1 MLAIFKPVFASVWK
15 RKETKIFLAFAFLF
29 PTLFL
34 ATTFLPKG
42 SNFMV
47 PSVSDGYLYSFV
59 ALTSSLFKSSIAFT
73 LPILA
78 LFYLTYTV
86 FKGEAD
92 SHTMFLYKDI
102 KRQDIFWAKVLSLVT
117 IVLIYTGIFLLVMV
131 PYYYTRIGHLDYA
144 TLTFWDHLYV
154 MENAAFAQ
162 SILGSMLDMLVCVLL
177 AACVSL
183 YSGVGA
189 TMAVAFGYS
198 LGSSILAVFG
208 LASLFP
214 TGNIN
219 ALYEG
224 ASLFSTLGTSVL
236 VTLVYSTVLAYLT
249 LKYFKE
255 MEF

>member
-34 ATTFLPKG
+34 ASTFLPKG

-47 PSVSDGYLYSFV
+47 PGASDGYLYSFV
-59 ALTSSLFKSSIAFT
+59 VLTGSLFKSSNDFT

-102 KRQDIFWAKVLSLVT
+102 KRQDIFWTKVLSLVT

-131 PYYYTRIGHLDYA
+131 VYYYTRIGYLDYA
-144 TLTFWDHLYV
+144 TLTFWDHLAD
-154 MENAAFAQ
+154 ENAGFAQ
-162 SILGSMLDMLVCVLL
+162 SILGGMLDMLVCVLL

-208 LASLFP
+208 LASFFP

-249 LKYFKE
+249 LKYFKK

>member
-34 ATTFLPKG
+34 ASTFLPKG

-47 PSVSDGYLYSFV
+47 PGASDGYLYSFV
-59 ALTSSLFKSSIAFT
+59 VLTGSLFKSSNDFT

-102 KRQDIFWAKVLSLVT
+102 KRQDIFWTKVLSLVT

-131 PYYYTRIGHLDYA
+131 VYYYTRIGYLDYA
-144 TLTFWDHLYV
+144 TLTFWDHLAD
-154 MENAAFAQ
+154 ENAGFAQ
-162 SILGSMLDMLVCVLL
+162 SILGGMLDMLVCVLL

-208 LASLFP
+208 LASFFP

-236 VTLVYSTVLAYLT
+236 VTLVYSTVLAYLA
-249 LKYFKE
+249 LKYFKK

>member
-34 ATTFLPKG
+34 ASTFLPKG

-47 PSVSDGYLYSFV
+47 PHVTNGYLLSFV
-59 ALTSSLFKSSIAFT
+59 ALTSLIFQSACDFV

-131 PYYYTRIGHLDYA
+131 VYYYTRIGHMDYA
-144 TLTFWDHLYV
+144 TLTFWDHLNAT
-154 MENAAFAQ
+154 ENAGFAQ
-162 SILGSMLDMLVCVLL
+162 SILGGMLDMLVCVLL

-198 LGSSILAVFG
+198 LGSSILGVFG
-208 LASLFP
+208 LASFFP
-214 TGNIN
+214 TGNIDT
-219 ALYEG
+219 LYEG
-224 ASLFSTLGTSVL
+224 ASLVSTLGTSVL

-249 LKYFKE
+249 LKYFKK

>member
-34 ATTFLPKG
+34 ASTFLPKG

-47 PSVSDGYLYSFV
+47 PHVTNGYLLSFV
-59 ALTSSLFKSSIAFT
+59 ALTGTVFKSASDFV

-131 PYYYTRIGHLDYA
+131 VYYYTRIGHMDYA
-144 TLTFWDHLYV
+144 TLTFWDHLNAT
-154 MENAAFAQ
+154 ENAGFAQ
-162 SILGSMLDMLVCVLL
+162 SILGGMLDMLVCVLL

-208 LASLFP
+208 LASFFP
-214 TGNIN
+214 TGNIDT
-219 ALYEG
+219 LYEG

-249 LKYFKE
+249 LKYFKK

>member
-15 RKETKIFLAFAFLF
+15 RKETKIFLAFALLF

-198 LGSSILAVFG
+198 LGSSILGVFG
-208 LASLFP
+208 LASFFP
-214 TGNIN
+214 TGNIDT
-219 ALYEG
+219 LYEG
-224 ASLFSTLGTSVL
+224 ASLFSTLGTSIL

-249 LKYFKE
+249 LKYFKK

>member
-15 RKETKIFLAFAFLF
+15 RKENKIFLAFAFLF

-34 ATTFLPKG
+34 ASTFLPKG

-47 PSVSDGYLYSFV
+47 PHVTNGYLFSFV
-59 ALTSSLFKSSIAFT
+59 ALTSLIFQSACDFVLQ
-73 LPILA
+73 ILA

-131 PYYYTRIGHLDYA
+131 VYYYTRIGHMDYA

-162 SILGSMLDMLVCVLL
+162 SILGGMLDMLVCVLL

-198 LGSSILAVFG
+198 LGSSILGVFG

-214 TGNIN
+214 TGDIN

-236 VTLVYSTVLAYLT
+236 VTLVYSTVLSYLT
-249 LKYFKE
+249 LKYFKK

>member
-34 ATTFLPKG
+34 ASTFLPKG

-47 PSVSDGYLYSFV
+47 PHVTNGYLLSFV
-59 ALTSSLFKSSIAFT
+59 ALTGTVFKSASDFV

-131 PYYYTRIGHLDYA
+131 VYYYTRIGHLDYA
-144 TLTFWDHLYV
+144 TLTFWDHLDV

-162 SILGSMLDMLVCVLL
+162 SILGGMLDMLVCVLL
-177 AACVSL
+177 SACLSL

-249 LKYFKE
+249 LKYFKK

>member
-34 ATTFLPKG
+34 ASTFLPKG

-47 PSVSDGYLYSFV
+47 PHVTNGYLLSFV
-59 ALTSSLFKSSIAFT
+59 ALTSVIFQSAYSFV

-131 PYYYTRIGHLDYA
+131 VYYYTRIGHLDYA
-144 TLTFWDHLYV
+144 TLTFWDYLNAT
-154 MENAAFAQ
+154 ENAGFAQ
-162 SILGSMLDMLVCVLL
+162 SILGVMLDMLVCVLL

-198 LGSSILAVFG
+198 LGSSILGVFG
-208 LASLFP
+208 LASFFP
-214 TGNIN
+214 TGNIDT
-219 ALYEG
+219 LYEG
-224 ASLFSTLGTSVL
+224 ASLFSTLGISVL
-236 VTLVYSTVLAYLT
+236 VTLVYSTVLSYLT
-249 LKYFKE
+249 LKYFKK

>member
-34 ATTFLPKG
+34 ASTFLPKG

-47 PSVSDGYLYSFV
+47 PHVTNGYLLSFV
-59 ALTSSLFKSSIAFT
+59 ALTGTVFKSASDFV

-131 PYYYTRIGHLDYA
+131 VYYYTRIGHMDYA
-144 TLTFWDHLYV
+144 TLTFWDHLDV

-162 SILGSMLDMLVCVLL
+162 SILGGMLDMLVCVLL
-177 AACVSL
+177 SACLSL

>member
-34 ATTFLPKG
+34 ASTFLPKG

-47 PSVSDGYLYSFV
+47 PHVTNGYLLSFV
-59 ALTSSLFKSSIAFT
+59 ALTGTVFKSASDFV

-117 IVLIYTGIFLLVMV
+117 IVLVYTGIFLLVMV
-131 PYYYTRIGHLDYA
+131 VYYYTRIGHMDYA
-144 TLTFWDHLYV
+144 TLTFWDHLNAT
-154 MENAAFAQ
+154 ENAGFAQ
-162 SILGSMLDMLVCVLL
+162 SILGGMLDMLVCVLL

-208 LASLFP
+208 LASFFP
-214 TGNIN
+214 TGNIDT
-219 ALYEG
+219 LYEG

-249 LKYFKE
+249 LKYFKK

>member
-34 ATTFLPKG
+34 ASTFLPKG

-47 PSVSDGYLYSFV
+47 PHVTNGYLLSFV
-59 ALTSSLFKSSIAFT
+59 ALTSLIFQSACDFV

-131 PYYYTRIGHLDYA
+131 VYYYTRIGHLDYA
-144 TLTFWDHLYV
+144 TLTFWDHLNAT
-154 MENAAFAQ
+154 ENAGFAQ
-162 SILGSMLDMLVCVLL
+162 SILGGMLDMLVCVLL

-198 LGSSILAVFG
+198 LGSSILGVFG
-208 LASLFP
+208 LASFFP

-249 LKYFKE
+249 LKYFKK

>member
-15 RKETKIFLAFAFLF
+15 RKETKIFLSFAFLF

-34 ATTFLPKG
+34 ASTFLPKG

-47 PSVSDGYLYSFV
+47 SGASDGYLYSFV
-59 ALTSSLFKSSIAFT
+59 ALTGSLFKSSNDFT

-92 SHTMFLYKDI
+92 SHTMFLYEDI
-102 KRQDIFWAKVLSLVT
+102 KRQDIFWDKVLSLVT

-144 TLTFWDHLYV
+144 TLTFWDHLAD
-154 MENAAFAQ
+154 ENAGFAQ
-162 SILGSMLDMLVCVLL
+162 SILGGMLDMLVCVLL

-208 LASLFP
+208 LASFFP

-236 VTLVYSTVLAYLT
+236 VTLFYSTVLAYLT
-249 LKYFKE
+249 LKYFKK

>member
-15 RKETKIFLAFAFLF
+15 RKETKIFLAFALLF

-34 ATTFLPKG
+34 AASFLPKG

-47 PSVSDGYLYSFV
+47 PGVSDGYLYSFV
-59 ALTSSLFKSSIAFT
+59 ALTGSLFKSSNDFT

-117 IVLIYTGIFLLVMV
+117 IILIYTGIFLLVMV
-131 PYYYTRIGHLDYA
+131 VYFYTRFGHMDYA
-144 TLTFWDHLYV
+144 TLTFWDQLAD
-154 MENAAFAQ
+154 ENAGFVQ
-162 SILGSMLDMLVCVLL
+162 SILGGMLDMLVCVLL

-198 LGSSILAVFG
+198 LGSSILGVFG
-208 LASLFP
+208 LASFFP

-224 ASLFSTLGTSVL
+224 ASLFSTLGTSIL

-249 LKYFKE
+249 LKYFKK

>member
-1 MLAIFKPVFASVWK
+1 
-15 RKETKIFLAFAFLF
+15 
-29 PTLFL
+29 
-34 ATTFLPKG
+34 
-42 SNFMV
+42 
-47 PSVSDGYLYSFV
+47 
-59 ALTSSLFKSSIAFT
+59 
-73 LPILA
+73 
-78 LFYLTYTV
+78 
-86 FKGEAD
+86 
-92 SHTMFLYKDI
+92 MFLYKDI

-117 IVLIYTGIFLLVMV
+117 IILIYTGIFLLVMAV
-131 PYYYTRIGHLDYA
+131 YYYTRIGHMDYA
-144 TLTFWDHLYV
+144 TLTFWDHLAD
-154 MENAAFAQ
+154 ENAGFAQ
-162 SILGSMLDMLVCVLL
+162 SILGGMLDMLVCVLL

-208 LASLFP
+208 LASFFP

-249 LKYFKE
+249 LKYFKK

>member
-15 RKETKIFLAFAFLF
+15 RKETKIFLSFALLF

-34 ATTFLPKG
+34 ASTFLPKG
-42 SNFMV
+42 HNFMA
-47 PSVSDGYLYSFV
+47 PSVNGGYLVSFV
-59 ALTSSLFKSSIAFT
+59 ALTATVFKSASDFV

-92 SHTMFLYKDI
+92 NHIMFLYKDI

-131 PYYYTRIGHLDYA
+131 VYYYTRIGHLDYA
-144 TLTFWDHLYV
+144 TLTFWDHLDV
-154 MENAAFAQ
+154 MENAVFAQ
-162 SILGSMLDMLVCVLL
+162 SILGGMLDMLVCVLL
-177 AACVSL
+177 SACLSL

>member
-29 PTLFL
+29 PTIFL
-34 ATTFLPKG
+34 ASTFLPKG

-47 PSVSDGYLYSFV
+47 PHVTNGYLLSFV
-59 ALTSSLFKSSIAFT
+59 ALTGTVFKSASDFV

-131 PYYYTRIGHLDYA
+131 VYYYTRIGYLDYA
-144 TLTFWDHLYV
+144 TLTFWDHLAD
-154 MENAAFAQ
+154 ENAGFAQ
-162 SILGSMLDMLVCVLL
+162 SILGGMLDMLVCVLL

-208 LASLFP
+208 LASFFP

-236 VTLVYSTVLAYLT
+236 VTLVYSTVLSYLT
-249 LKYFKE
+249 LKYFKK

>member
-34 ATTFLPKG
+34 ASTFLPKG

-47 PSVSDGYLYSFV
+47 PHVTNGYLLSFV
-59 ALTSSLFKSSIAFT
+59 ALTGTVFKSASDFV

-131 PYYYTRIGHLDYA
+131 VYYYTRIGHMDYA
-144 TLTFWDHLYV
+144 TLTFWDHLNAT
-154 MENAAFAQ
+154 ENAGFAQ
-162 SILGSMLDMLVCVLL
+162 IILGGMLDMLVCVLL

-198 LGSSILAVFG
+198 LGSSILGVFG
-208 LASLFP
+208 LASFFP
-214 TGNIN
+214 TGNIDT
-219 ALYEG
+219 LYEG

-249 LKYFKE
+249 LKYFKK

>member
-34 ATTFLPKG
+34 ASTFLPKA

-47 PSVSDGYLYSFV
+47 PSVSGGYLFSFV
-59 ALTSSLFKSSIAFT
+59 TLTGIMFKSASDFV

-131 PYYYTRIGHLDYA
+131 VYYYTRIGYLDYV
-144 TLTFWDHLYV
+144 TLTFWDHLAD
-154 MENAAFAQ
+154 ENAGFAQ
-162 SILGSMLDMLVCVLL
+162 RILGGMLDMFVCILL

-208 LASLFP
+208 LASFFP

-219 ALYEG
+219 VLYEG

-249 LKYFKE
+249 LKCFKK

>member
-34 ATTFLPKG
+34 ASTFLPKG

-47 PSVSDGYLYSFV
+47 PGASDGYLYSFV
-59 ALTSSLFKSSIAFT
+59 ALTSSLFKSSNAFT

-117 IVLIYTGIFLLVMV
+117 IILIYTGIFLLVMV
-131 PYYYTRIGHLDYA
+131 LYYYTRIGHLDYA
-144 TLTFWDHLYV
+144 TLTFWDHLAD
-154 MENAAFAQ
+154 ENAGFAQ
-162 SILGSMLDMLVCVLL
+162 IILGCMLDMLVCVLL

-208 LASLFP
+208 LASFFP

-249 LKYFKE
+249 LKYFKK

>member
-15 RKETKIFLAFAFLF
+15 RKETKIFLAFALLF

-34 ATTFLPKG
+34 ASTFLPKG

-47 PSVSDGYLYSFV
+47 PGVSDGYLYSFV
-59 ALTSSLFKSSIAFT
+59 ALTSSLFKSSNAFT

-131 PYYYTRIGHLDYA
+131 VYYYTRIGYLDYA
-144 TLTFWDHLYV
+144 TLTFWDHLAD
-154 MENAAFAQ
+154 ENAGFAQ
-162 SILGSMLDMLVCVLL
+162 SILGGMLDMLVCVLL

-198 LGSSILAVFG
+198 LGSSILGVFG
-208 LASLFP
+208 LASFFP

-249 LKYFKE
+249 LKYFKK

>member
-15 RKETKIFLAFAFLF
+15 RKETKIFLAFALLF

-34 ATTFLPKG
+34 ASTFLPKG

-47 PSVSDGYLYSFV
+47 PGVSDGYLYSFV
-59 ALTSSLFKSSIAFT
+59 ALTSSLFKSSNAFT

-102 KRQDIFWAKVLSLVT
+102 KRQDIFWAKVLSLVM

-131 PYYYTRIGHLDYA
+131 VYYYTRIGYLDYA
-144 TLTFWDHLYV
+144 TLTFWDHLAD
-154 MENAAFAQ
+154 ENAGFAQ
-162 SILGSMLDMLVCVLL
+162 SILGGMLDMLVCVLL

-208 LASLFP
+208 LASFFP

-224 ASLFSTLGTSVL
+224 ASLFSTLGASVL

-249 LKYFKE
+249 LKYFKK

>member
-208 LASLFP
+208 LASFFP
-214 TGNIN
+214 TGDIN

-249 LKYFKE
+249 LKYFKK

>member
-15 RKETKIFLAFAFLF
+15 RKETKIFLAFALLF

-34 ATTFLPKG
+34 ASTFLPKG

-47 PSVSDGYLYSFV
+47 PGVSDGYLYSFV
-59 ALTSSLFKSSIAFT
+59 ALTSSLFKSSNDFT

-131 PYYYTRIGHLDYA
+131 VYYYTRIGYLDYA
-144 TLTFWDHLYV
+144 TLTFWDHLAD
-154 MENAAFAQ
+154 ENAGFAQ
-162 SILGSMLDMLVCVLL
+162 SILGGMLDMFVCILL

-189 TMAVAFGYS
+189 TMTVAFGYS
-198 LGSSILAVFG
+198 LGSSILGVFG
-208 LASLFP
+208 LASFFP

-249 LKYFKE
+249 LKCFKK

>member
-34 ATTFLPKG
+34 ASTFLPKG

-47 PSVSDGYLYSFV
+47 PGASDGYLYSFV
-59 ALTSSLFKSSIAFT
+59 VLTGSLFKSSNDFT

-208 LASLFP
+208 LASFFP

-249 LKYFKE
+249 LKYFKK

>member
-1 MLAIFKPVFASVWK
+1 MLAIFKPVFGSVWK
-15 RKETKIFLAFAFLF
+15 RKENKIFLAFAFLF

-34 ATTFLPKG
+34 ASTFLPKG

-47 PSVSDGYLYSFV
+47 PHVTNGYLFSFV
-59 ALTSSLFKSSIAFT
+59 ALTSLIFQSACDFV

-131 PYYYTRIGHLDYA
+131 VYYYTRIGHMDYA

-154 MENAAFAQ
+154 MENAAFVQ
-162 SILGSMLDMLVCVLL
+162 SILGGMLDMLVCVLL

-198 LGSSILAVFG
+198 LGSSILGVFG

-214 TGNIN
+214 TGDIN

-236 VTLVYSTVLAYLT
+236 VTLVYSTVLSYLT
-249 LKYFKE
+249 LKYFKK

>member
-34 ATTFLPKG
+34 ASTFLPKG

-47 PSVSDGYLYSFV
+47 PHVTNGYLLSFV
-59 ALTSSLFKSSIAFT
+59 ALTGTVFKSASDFV

-131 PYYYTRIGHLDYA
+131 VYYYTRIGHMDYA
-144 TLTFWDHLYV
+144 TLTFWDHLNAT
-154 MENAAFAQ
+154 ENAGFAQ
-162 SILGSMLDMLVCVLL
+162 SILGGMLDMLVCVLL

-208 LASLFP
+208 LASFFP

-249 LKYFKE
+249 LKYFKK

>member
-15 RKETKIFLAFAFLF
+15 RKETKIFLAFALLF

-34 ATTFLPKG
+34 ASTFLPKG

-47 PSVSDGYLYSFV
+47 PGVSDGYLYSFV
-59 ALTSSLFKSSIAFT
+59 ALTSSLFKSSNAFT

-131 PYYYTRIGHLDYA
+131 VYYYTRIGYLDYA
-144 TLTFWDHLYV
+144 TLTFWDHLAD
-154 MENAAFAQ
+154 ENAGFAQ
-162 SILGSMLDMLVCVLL
+162 SILGGMLDMLVCVLL

-208 LASLFP
+208 LASFFP

-249 LKYFKE
+249 LKYFKK

>member
-1 MLAIFKPVFASVWK
+1 MLTIFQPVFASVWK
-15 RKETKIFLAFAFLF
+15 RKETKIFLSFALLF

-34 ATTFLPKG
+34 ASTFLPKG
-42 SNFMV
+42 HNFMA
-47 PSVSDGYLYSFV
+47 PSVNGGYLVSFV
-59 ALTSSLFKSSIAFT
+59 ALTGTVFKSASDFV

-92 SHTMFLYKDI
+92 NHTMFLYKDI
-102 KRQDIFWAKVLSLVT
+102 KRQDIFWAKVLSLAT
-117 IVLIYTGIFLLVMV
+117 IVLIYTGFFLLVMV
-131 PYYYTRIGHLDYA
+131 VYYYTRIGHLDYA
-144 TLTFWDHLYV
+144 TLTFWDYLDV

-162 SILGSMLDMLVCVLL
+162 SILGGMLDMLVCVLL
-177 AACVSL
+177 SACLSL

-198 LGSSILAVFG
+198 LGSSILAIFG

-214 TGNIN
+214 TGDIN
-219 ALYEG
+219 ALYDG
-224 ASLFSTLGTSVL
+224 VSLFSTLGLSVL

-249 LKYFKE
+249 LKYFKK

>member
-34 ATTFLPKG
+34 ASTFLPKG

-162 SILGSMLDMLVCVLL
+162 SILGGMLDMLVCVLL
-177 AACVSL
+177 SACLSL

-208 LASLFP
+208 LASFFP

-224 ASLFSTLGTSVL
+224 ASLFSTLGTSIL

-249 LKYFKE
+249 LKYFKK

>member
-29 PTLFL
+29 PTMVLV
-34 ATTFLPKG
+34 ATFLPKG

-47 PSVSDGYLYSFV
+47 PHVMGDYLFSFV
-59 ALTSSLFKSSIAFT
+59 TLTGVTFRTASDFV

-102 KRQDIFWAKVLSLVT
+102 KRQDIFWAKVLSLAT

-131 PYYYTRIGHLDYA
+131 VYYYTRFGHMDYA
-144 TLTFWDHLYV
+144 ILTFWDHLNAT
-154 MENAAFAQ
+154 ENAGFAQ
-162 SILGSMLDMLVCVLL
+162 TILGVVLDMLVCVLL

-208 LASLFP
+208 LASFFP

-224 ASLFSTLGTSVL
+224 ASLFSTLGTSIL

-249 LKYFKE
+249 LKYFKK

>member
-34 ATTFLPKG
+34 ASTFLPKG

-47 PSVSDGYLYSFV
+47 PHVTNGYLLSFV
-59 ALTSSLFKSSIAFT
+59 ALTGTVFKSASDFV

-131 PYYYTRIGHLDYA
+131 VYYYTRIGHLDYA
-144 TLTFWDHLYV
+144 TLTFWDHLNAT
-154 MENAAFAQ
+154 ENAGFAQ
-162 SILGSMLDMLVCVLL
+162 SILGGMLDMLVCVLL
-177 AACVSL
+177 SACLSL

-189 TMAVAFGYS
+189 TMAVAFSYS
-198 LGSSILAVFG
+198 LGSSILAIFG

-214 TGNIN
+214 TGDIN
-219 ALYEG
+219 ALYDG
-224 ASLFSTLGTSVL
+224 VSLFSTLGLSVL

-249 LKYFKE
+249 LKYFKK

>member
-34 ATTFLPKG
+34 ASTFLPKG

-47 PSVSDGYLYSFV
+47 PHVTNGYLLSFV
-59 ALTSSLFKSSIAFT
+59 ALTGTVFKSASDFV

-131 PYYYTRIGHLDYA
+131 VYYYTRIGYLDYA
-144 TLTFWDHLYV
+144 TLTFWDHLDV

-162 SILGSMLDMLVCVLL
+162 SILGGMLDMLVCVLL
-177 AACVSL
+177 SACLSL
-183 YSGVGA
+183 YLGVGA

-236 VTLVYSTVLAYLT
+236 VTLVYSTVLSYLT
-249 LKYFKE
+249 LKYFKK

>member
-34 ATTFLPKG
+34 ASTFLPKG

-47 PSVSDGYLYSFV
+47 PHVTNGYLLSFV
-59 ALTSSLFKSSIAFT
+59 ALTGTVFKSASDFV

-92 SHTMFLYKDI
+92 NHTMFLYKDI

-144 TLTFWDHLYV
+144 TLTFWDHLAD
-154 MENAAFAQ
+154 ENAGFAQ
-162 SILGSMLDMLVCVLL
+162 SILGGMLDMLVCVLL

-208 LASLFP
+208 LASFFP

-249 LKYFKE
+249 LKYFKK

>member
-177 AACVSL
+177 AACISL

-198 LGSSILAVFG
+198 LGSSILAIFG
-208 LASLFP
+208 LASFFP

-249 LKYFKE
+249 LKYFKK

>member
-1 MLAIFKPVFASVWK
+1 MLAIFKPVFASIWK

-34 ATTFLPKG
+34 ASTFLPKG

-47 PSVSDGYLYSFV
+47 PHVTNGYLLSFV
-59 ALTSSLFKSSIAFT
+59 ALTGTVFKSASDFV

-92 SHTMFLYKDI
+92 NHTMFLYKDI

-131 PYYYTRIGHLDYA
+131 VYYYTRIGYLDYA
-144 TLTFWDHLYV
+144 TLTFWDHLAD
-154 MENAAFAQ
+154 ENAGFAQ
-162 SILGSMLDMLVCVLL
+162 SILGGMLDMLVCVLL

-208 LASLFP
+208 LASFFP

-224 ASLFSTLGTSVL
+224 ASLFSTLGISVL
-236 VTLVYSTVLAYLT
+236 VTLVYSTVLSYLT
-249 LKYFKE
+249 LKYFKK

>member
-34 ATTFLPKG
+34 ASTFLPKG

-47 PSVSDGYLYSFV
+47 PGASDGYLYSFV
-59 ALTSSLFKSSIAFT
+59 VLTGSLFKSSNDFT

-144 TLTFWDHLYV
+144 TLTFWDHLAD
-154 MENAAFAQ
+154 ENAGFVQ
-162 SILGSMLDMLVCVLL
+162 SILGGMLDMLVCVLL

-198 LGSSILAVFG
+198 LGSSILGVFG
-208 LASLFP
+208 LASFFP

-249 LKYFKE
+249 LKYFKK

>member
-15 RKETKIFLAFAFLF
+15 RKETKIFLSFALLF

-34 ATTFLPKG
+34 ASTFLPKG

-47 PSVSDGYLYSFV
+47 PSVSGGYLFSFV
-59 ALTSSLFKSSIAFT
+59 TLTGIIFKSASDFV

-102 KRQDIFWAKVLSLVT
+102 KRQDIFWAKVLSLAT
-117 IVLIYTGIFLLVMV
+117 IVLIYTGFFLLVMV
-131 PYYYTRIGHLDYA
+131 VYYYTRIGYLDYA
-144 TLTFWDHLYV
+144 TLTFWDHLDV

-162 SILGSMLDMLVCVLL
+162 SILGGMLDMLVCVLL
-177 AACVSL
+177 SACLSL

-198 LGSSILAVFG
+198 LGSSILAIFG
-208 LASLFP
+208 LASFFP

-249 LKYFKE
+249 LKYFKK

>member
-198 LGSSILAVFG
+198 LGSSILAIFG
-208 LASLFP
+208 LASFFP

-249 LKYFKE
+249 LKYFKK